1 MTNHVSCQTSLGKSQ
16 DFYIDY
22 RPNKGQNVSVINTAN
37 TPSKSGDELHKQ
49 PGDTREFK
57 LFLTS
62 HVPRLSNTFSTKIW
76 LFFISTIGGSE
87 EYVLTAKTRI
97 LQEVFTCAYGW
108 RHWRACHLSSWWW
121 SYHTA
126 GHGSPL
132 PSVET
137 TEAASL
143 WQSYHLTDRSPGY
156 RRSDGAKE
164 DSETVRKV
172 ESESELAF
180 IKMYPSYWIVTTV

>member
-1 MTNHVSCQTSLGKSQ
+1 MGRMGLWLTLQIHPASLEMNFINSLEIQGNLNYFSLLMCQ
-16 DFYIDY
+16 DY
-22 RPNKGQNVSVINTAN
+22 LIHFPQKYS
-37 TPSKSGDELHKQ
+37 
-49 PGDTREFK
+49 F
-57 LFLTS
+57 
-62 HVPRLSNTFSTKIW
+62 
-76 LFFISTIGGSE
+76 FFISTIGGSE

-156 RRSDGAKE
+156 RRSDGTKE

-180 IKMYPSYWIVTTV
+180 IKI